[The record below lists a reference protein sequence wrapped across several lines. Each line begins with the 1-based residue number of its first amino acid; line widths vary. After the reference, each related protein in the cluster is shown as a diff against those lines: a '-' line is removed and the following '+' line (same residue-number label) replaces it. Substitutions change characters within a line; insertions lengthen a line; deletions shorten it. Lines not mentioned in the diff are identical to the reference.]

1 VDRQS
6 LEQALAGAL
15 EEEIAY
21 LQRTQAERT
30 TSAVGGTRLR
40 EAAGWILYDFLLE
53 RDFLIPDDS
62 RVVARIG
69 NERLNGQV
77 ISIRGMELTLGLERD
92 IGPHIARVE
101 ISVDATALLESILA
115 RFQDPAL
122 STLPDALARK
132 VFGFAQAHLSR
143 TEVLSQIA
151 LKAEQPEALEKA
163 VGSEIQFIWGPPGT
177 GKTQTLAAMCE
188 VLVELGESVL
198 LVSHTNIAVDEA
210 ILRAAGHG
218 GPLYETPSYLEGKL
232 LRYGTPRH
240 PDLARIK
247 ELLAEDVARR
257 LGADLE
263 SRLAEISGQ
272 LARNSEA
279 RRELERVLSAWAN
292 AERAAEEAKSR
303 ERALGGAVAVL
314 SKRCEE
320 HRDASNELLWA
331 EEELDRVLNPRG
343 WRRIFRRNP
352 VPFRAAVGRANQR
365 KTLAQKALSVAE
377 AHEKEARR
385 AAQSAR
391 LEAERLAALPKLARE
406 AALQRDDELADE
418 SYRLE
423 EERTRIQQEL
433 SGLLKRVIYEA
444 TFIASTLTR
453 AAVDQNLCRRTFEN
467 VIIDEASMAPLPL
480 VYLASLA
487 ARKRVILVGDFE
499 QLPPIVQSDGELAKQ
514 WLGRDIFEQAGVN
527 KVDLPNDKRDL
538 RVDLWTQ
545 YRMASKIRQFA
556 SDNFY
561 GGRLRDDFSE
571 DRQGDILWAKYAP
584 AGSQVSMVDTTSL
597 GAWSQ
602 RSPGAHP
609 SKFNVYS
616 ALVAVE
622 LAETLRKGSKVGD
635 GAADDRPIGI
645 ITPYRAQA
653 NLLTVL
659 LKERRLETSVSAG
672 TIHSFQGL
680 ESDAII
686 FDFVEDEPNW
696 KAGPLLIEQGPKLI
710 NVAVTRAK
718 HRLFVLGSRAHVRK
732 HLKRSPLWD
741 LVEYAAETD
750 IIAAED
756 FLRADFHRSVAD
768 ANARIRHGEVS
779 DLDTNHLRVCS
790 ERDFFAALDYDLSRV
805 ERRVVIFAPFLGRRV
820 EEVVPRLRDCIER
833 DVDVYVVTR
842 PSADCEGANLR
853 SWYETVHQRLGR
865 FGVKLVFFRMM
876 HQKLVFIDDRI
887 LYVGGLNPLSHVD
900 TAEIMDRWDSKAVA
914 DAHAEQVRLKD
925 LLSVW
930 SDPDDPAMRTCPRPE
945 CGDAPLLVVAPVTR
959 DRYDPMFWGC
969 TNHPACDYKRR
980 FSWGPRRSGPRICNK
995 CDTPMSLE
1003 HKPSG
1008 VWWVCRHCNA
1018 RRKVQEGEG
1027 DQAQLLLTQ
1036 PKRPPKKA
1044 ASTPRV
1050 AVRPQ
1055 AGVKGTPPRSDA
1067 APSTDQAT
1075 DSLLALLRSKGLE
1088 VIDER
1093 PHGGHLWVIG
1103 GKELYSFLS
1112 PRGFVW
1118 GPRGA
1123 RATGN
1128 RAGWYSQ

>member
-1 VDRQS
+1 MDRKS
-6 LEQALAGAL
+6 LEQELAGAL

-69 NERLNGQV
+69 NQRLNALV
-77 ISIRGMELTLGLERD
+77 VSIRGMELTLGLDRD
-92 IGPHIARVE
+92 LGFSIPRVE
-101 ISVDATALLESILA
+101 ISIDTTAILERVLA

-122 STLPDALARK
+122 SSLPDALARK
-132 VFGFAQAHLSR
+132 VFGLAQAHLSR
-143 TEVLSQIA
+143 TEVLSTIP
-151 LKAEQPEALEKA
+151 LKEEQPEALERA

-177 GKTQTLAAMCE
+177 GKTRTLAAMCE
-188 VLVELGESVL
+188 VLVERGESVL

-210 ILRAAGHG
+210 ILRAAGQG
-218 GPLYETPSYLEGKL
+218 GPLYETPAYLNGKL
-232 LRYGTPRH
+232 LRYGTTRH
-240 PDLARIK
+240 RDLARIEK
-247 ELLAEDVARR
+247 LQAEEVARR
-257 LGADLE
+257 LGADLG
-263 SRLAEISGQ
+263 SRLAQISQQ

-279 RRELERVLSAWAN
+279 RQQLQQVLSAWAN
-292 AERAAEEAKSR
+292 AERAAEEAESR
-303 ERALGGAVAVL
+303 ERAVAGAVAAL
-314 SKRCEE
+314 SKRRDEY
-320 HRDASNELLWA
+320 RDASEALLRTQ
-331 EEELDRVLNPRG
+331 EEVERVLNPRG
-343 WRRIFRRNP
+343 LRRIFRKNP
-352 VPFRAAVGRANQR
+352 APFQAAVGVAAQQKSRAE
-365 KTLAQKALSVAE
+365 KALSAAE
-377 AHEKEARR
+377 AHEKKNRDTAH
-385 AAQSAR
+385 SAR
-391 LEAERLAALPKLARE
+391 LKAQWLAALPKLPRE
-406 AALQRDDELADE
+406 EAQRQDDDLAKE
-418 SYRLE
+418 SRQLE
-423 EERTRIQQEL
+423 EERTRIQDEL
-433 SGLLKRVIYEA
+433 SGLLRRVIDHA
-444 TFIASTLTR
+444 TFVASTLTR
-453 AAVDQNLCRRTFEN
+453 AAIDENLCRRTFEN
-467 VIIDEASMAPLPL
+467 VIIDEVSMAPLPL

-487 ARKRVILVGDFE
+487 ARKRVILVGDFN
-499 QLPPIVQSDGELAKQ
+499 QLPPIVQSDTELAKK
-514 WLGRDIFEQAGVN
+514 WLGRDIFEQAGVAEP
-527 KVDLPNDKRDL
+527 DLPDNKRDL

-545 YRMASKIRQFA
+545 HRMAPKIRQFA

-561 GGRLRDDFSE
+561 AGRLRDGFSE
-571 DRQGDILWAKYAP
+571 ERQGDILWGKRTP
-584 AGSQVSMVDTTSL
+584 TGRQVSMVDTTSL

-622 LAETLRKGSKVGD
+622 LAETLLEQSKVGD
-635 GAADDRPIGI
+635 GAADERPIGI

-653 NLLTVL
+653 NLLRVL
-659 LKERRLETSVSAG
+659 LQERNLLDLVRSG
-672 TIHSFQGL
+672 TIHSFQGS
-680 ESDAII
+680 ENDVII
-686 FDFVEDEPNW
+686 LDYVEDEPNW
-696 KAGPLLIEQGPKLI
+696 KAGRLLLTEGQGRRLI

-779 DLDTNHLRVCS
+779 DLETNHLRVCS

-805 ERRVVIFAPFLGRRV
+805 KKRVVIFAPFLGRRV

-833 DVDVYVVTR
+833 GKDVYVVTR

-853 SWYETVHQRLGR
+853 SWYETVHQRLER

-914 DAHAEQVRLKD
+914 DVHAEQVRLKD
-925 LLSVW
+925 LLSMW
-930 SDPDDPAMRTCPRPE
+930 LDPDDPAMRTCPIHE
-945 CGDAPLLVVAPVTR
+945 APLLIVAPVTYQA
-959 DRYDPMFWGC
+959 YDPMFWGC
-969 TNHPACDYKRR
+969 TKYPDCKYRRR
-980 FSWGPRRSGPRICNK
+980 FSYGPRRSGNRVCDK
-995 CDTPMSLE
+995 CETPMRVE
-1003 HKPSG
+1003 QKPSG
-1008 VWWVCRHCNA
+1008 DWWVCGRCGA

-1027 DQAQLLLTQ
+1027 NQTKPPPPRRGRPATKASGVPSVTVQ
-1036 PKRPPKKA
+1036 PQP
-1044 ASTPRV
+1044 
-1050 AVRPQ
+1050 
-1055 AGVKGTPPRSDA
+1055 GVKGTPPRSDS
-1067 APSTDQAT
+1067 APSSDQAT
-1075 DSLLALLRSKGLE
+1075 DGLLSLLRSKGLE
-1088 VIDER
+1088 VIDDR
-1093 PHGGHLWVIG
+1093 PHGGCLWVIG
-1103 GKELYSFLS
+1103 GKDLYSFLS

-1123 RATGN
+1123 PATGN
-1128 RAGWYSQ
+1128 RAGWYLR